1 MSWWCSTTQ
10 QAWSWTFQAYP
21 GIWLAVA
28 LLVGT
33 YVVLARNHV
42 RRHGMG
48 PGDRRK
54 FVWFGL
60 GAAVLWLATDWP
72 LGALGAS
79 YLAVAHMVQYMLY
92 TLVAAPLIMLGIPEW
107 MARPFLARLRLT
119 RVTRFLSKPLIAA
132 VAFNLVLIGTHAP
145 ITVDA
150 LRVNQF
156 GSMGLDVLWLLSGLV
171 LWLPLI
177 SPLPELR
184 NPSPAVK
191 CVYLFLASGAIPM
204 LPGGML
210 TFADFPLYGIYELAP
225 RVGGISAS
233 ADQQS
238 AGILM
243 KIGNIPVVW
252 ITIFVIFV
260 RWAMLDPDGPR
271 GFGNRPNEQTSGG
284 KASDEHASDRTVP
297 DGSGPTT
304 DTAAPADALIDAPA
318 ASFRS
323 HATS

>member
-1 MSWWCSTTQ
+1 MTWWCSTTKD
-10 QAWSWTFQAYP
+10 AWTWAFQAYP

-28 LLVGT
+28 LFVGT
-33 YVVLARNHV
+33 YVTLAVRHV
-42 RRHGMG
+42 RRHGTG

-60 GAAVLWLATDWP
+60 GATVLWLATDWP

-119 RVTRFLSKPLIAA
+119 RLTRALSKPLIAGVFFNVIL
-132 VAFNLVLIGTHAP
+132 VATHAP
-145 ITVDA
+145 FTVDA

-156 GSMGLDVLWLLSGLV
+156 GSMTLDVLWLFSGLV
-171 LWLPLI
+171 LWLPLV

-184 NPSPAVK
+184 TSSPAAK
-191 CVYLFLASGAIPM
+191 CIYLFLASGAIPM

-225 RVGGISAS
+225 RVGGLSAS
-233 ADQQS
+233 SDQQA

-260 RWAMLDPDGPR
+260 RWAMLDRDSAR
-271 GFGNRPNEQTSGG
+271 GFGDS
-284 KASDEHASDRTVP
+284 SDEATPDLSGAATVTP
-297 DGSGPTT
+297 DV
-304 DTAAPADALIDAPA
+304 AAPV

-323 HATS
+323 HAGSRGS